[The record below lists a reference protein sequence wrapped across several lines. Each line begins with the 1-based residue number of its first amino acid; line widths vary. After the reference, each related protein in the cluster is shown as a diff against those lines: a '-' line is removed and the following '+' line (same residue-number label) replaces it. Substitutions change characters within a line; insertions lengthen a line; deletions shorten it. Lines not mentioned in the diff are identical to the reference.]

1 MARCGLALLL
11 VAVAG
16 LFVAGDAFAHARRVS
31 SSPDAGAVLD
41 AAPPSVSIT
50 FSQEIQRVTGT
61 YGISVTDAAGAE
73 FTAGDSEVADD
84 DRTLLSVALLDA
96 LPPGRYVVS
105 WKNVSD
111 ADGDPAEGAFSF
123 YVGVQPTDSNLAAD
137 AELAAA
143 EEEPTAATSPAAT
156 QPPAVTPA
164 VTAAST
170 SVAPDE
176 ADDDEGGSNAGI
188 WIALGAAAAGVVIGF
203 GAVRWFSTRRT

>member
-11 VAVAG
+11 AAVAG

-31 SSPDAGAVLD
+31 SSPDAGAILD
-41 AAPPSVSIT
+41 AAPPAVSIT
-50 FSQEIQRVTGT
+50 FSQEIQRVAGT
-61 YGISVTDAAGAE
+61 YGISVTNAAGAE
-73 FTAGDSEVADD
+73 FTAGDPEVADE

-123 YVGVQPTDSNLAAD
+123 YVGVQPTEADLAAD

-143 EEEPTAATSPAAT
+143 DEEVTPPVSATETPGETPATAA
-156 QPPAVTPA
+156 V
-164 VTAAST
+164 ST
-170 SVAPDE
+170 SIPPDQPE
-176 ADDDEGGSNAGI
+176 DDDGGGSDAGI
-188 WIALGAAAAGVVIGF
+188 WIAIGAAAVGVIIGF
-203 GAVRWFSTRRT
+203 GAVRWFSTRRR